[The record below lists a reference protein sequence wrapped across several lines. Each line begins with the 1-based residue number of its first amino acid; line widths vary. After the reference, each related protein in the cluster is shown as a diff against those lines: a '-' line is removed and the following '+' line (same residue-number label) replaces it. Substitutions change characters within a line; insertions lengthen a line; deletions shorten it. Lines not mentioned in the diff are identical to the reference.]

1 MEKLKGNADASAAAK
16 MAATDA
22 VRTDNVQESIDAL
35 SREAEQLK
43 AKLEEERS
51 KLSDVDRE

>member
-1 MEKLKGNADASAAAK
+1 METQQD
-16 MAATDA
+16 T
-22 VRTDNVQESIDAL
+22 IDAL

-51 KLSDVDRE
+51 KLNDTDRMYLILFV